1 VIHALLPG
9 IIGEL
14 NQTTMQPKIGDK
26 FKLLGEVFTVTR
38 LLGDSQFIS
47 HTSDDSS
54 TNELI
59 YLDLSKADKLEW
71 IEEEKPDVLFCEP
84 MLKSEIIREVLEMV
98 ADTWDERGGNPS
110 SFSNYLRKQA
120 REME

>member
-1 VIHALLPG
+1 MRQV
-9 IIGEL
+9 
-14 NQTTMQPKIGDK
+14 KIGSK

-71 IEEEKPDVLFCEP
+71 IEDEKPKDLEQELFN
-84 MLKSEIIREVLEMV
+84 LRKSRIIREVLVLV
-98 ADTWDERGGNPS
+98 AEAVEVGGWNES
-110 SFSNYLRKQA
+110 ALSGELRRKA
-120 REME
+120 RELE